1 MLLCIY
7 IKDKKKKRKEA
18 FIIALVGKLNGL
30 GGETNI
36 KNLIITVLQI

>member
-1 MLLCIY
+1 MLFCIY
-7 IKDKKKKRKEA
+7 IKDKKKA

-36 KNLIITVLQI
+36 KNLIITLLKI